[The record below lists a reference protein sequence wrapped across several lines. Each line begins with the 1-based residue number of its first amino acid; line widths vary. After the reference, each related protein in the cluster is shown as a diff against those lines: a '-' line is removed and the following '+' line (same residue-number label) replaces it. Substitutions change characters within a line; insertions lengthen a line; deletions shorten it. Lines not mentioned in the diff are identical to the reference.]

1 MHLSQQFQKF
11 SNQPAIH
18 SFPHNHA
25 NENQSIKRNPHT
37 PQQLSVWQVR
47 FVPTVQGPGSNPR
60 GISEPQSPN
69 TNGAGGS
76 ENPISRLVAADGHSG
91 QDGTPSLVAVPP
103 DPPSGF
109 RWQST
114 YHYVVCLSVPGAQ
127 TRRSEARY
135 PVARVLLMD
144 GYRTETAQSDATE
157 QTQQKTK
164 HEQDT
169 SNAPPVGVN
178 NPTGQVR

>member
-1 MHLSQQFQKF
+1 MHLFQTI

-37 PQQLSVWQVR
+37 PQQLSVWQVH

-76 ENPISRLVAADGHSG
+76 ENPVSRLAEADSHSG
-91 QDGTPSLVAVPP
+91 QDGIPSLVAVPP
-103 DPPSGF
+103 DPPSGY
-109 RWQST
+109 RWQAAC
-114 YHYVVCLSVPGAQ
+114 HYVVCFSVPGAQ
-127 TRRSEARY
+127 AQRSETRY
-135 PVARVLLMD
+135 PVARVLFMY
-144 GYRTETAQSDATE
+144 GYRSNTAQTTRNRKPNMSRTH
-157 QTQQKTK
+157 QM
-164 HEQDT
+164 
-169 SNAPPVGVN
+169 
-178 NPTGQVR
+178 RRL

>member
-1 MHLSQQFQKF
+1 MHLFQTI

-76 ENPISRLVAADGHSG
+76 ENPVSRLAEADSHSG
-91 QDGTPSLVAVPP
+91 QDGIPSLVAVPP
-103 DPPSGF
+103 DPPSGS
-109 RWQST
+109 RWQT
-114 YHYVVCLSVPGAQ
+114 ACHYVVCLSVPGAQ
-127 TRRSEARY
+127 TRRSVGQVSCGACSVHVRLQIQHSTDN
-135 PVARVLLMD
+135 P
-144 GYRTETAQSDATE
+144 
-157 QTQQKTK
+157 QQKTK